1 MKTKKRLKKNVVRTL
16 KAILATVLLLTCIQY
31 FPTITS
37 AEDTGTGEQTTEV
50 GADIPTAAADE
61 NTAPAT
67 EPTIETTVEPTAAPE
82 ETVAPAV
89 EPTAEPTVTPA
100 AEETAEP
107 AVDPTVE
114 PTTEPTVEPTVEPTT
129 EPTMVPEETVEETT
143 EPTATPAADKYAY
156 YVYNQYYDVA
166 GNQVGSNVT
175 VEENYE
181 NTAATVD
188 VTFDTIITYEAKQY
202 KARLLEGETEVDGKV
217 TRNVALTANTENY
230 IYVEYVEVVEE
241 ETVEPVEEE
250 PAMPEISYN
259 NTVAG
264 INVSIYAPE
273 GAFPNGTTVVVT
285 PISENEAVRLA
296 EMTIDTETEKVVSA
310 VAVDIT
316 FYNNGT
322 EVQPLLPIEVSIN
335 KALEGET
342 FNVYHVD
349 ENENVELVTEEATEA
364 GATFEAD
371 TFSIYLVTGITKKY
385 TTYKFYVDETEVSSQ
400 IVKTGYILY
409 APLTP
414 EKDGFKFIGWY
425 DESDKEFTNFNT
437 SLTINEDKEVKLYA
451 KFEPAHYIFFADKNG
466 TIYHTESVAIN
477 EEVTLAD
484 FGDNFIPK
492 TASQAVTGWYSEKE
506 LINKVEKIT
515 ISNTDVTVYAK
526 VEDGSWLSF
535 DTDG

>member
-37 AEDTGTGEQTTEV
+37 AEDTDTGNEQTVEV

-202 KARLLEGETEVDGKV
+202 KAKLLEGETEVEGKV
-217 TRNVALTANTENY
+217 TRNVALTANEENY
-230 IYVEYVEVVEE
+230 IYVQYVEVVEE
-241 ETVEPVEEE
+241 ETVEETAEPTTEPVEETVNM
-250 PAMPEISYN
+250 PAVHFSRSTI
-259 NTVAG
+259 
-264 INVSIYAPE
+264 
-273 GAFPNGTTVVVT
+273 
-285 PISENEAVRLA
+285 R
-296 EMTIDTETEKVVSA
+296 EM
-310 VAVDIT
+310 
-316 FYNNGT
+316 
-322 EVQPLLPIEVSIN
+322 
-335 KALEGET
+335 
-342 FNVYHVD
+342 
-349 ENENVELVTEEATEA
+349 
-364 GATFEAD
+364 
-371 TFSIYLVTGITKKY
+371 
-385 TTYKFYVDETEVSSQ
+385 
-400 IVKTGYILY
+400 YI
-409 APLTP
+409 
-414 EKDGFKFIGWY
+414 
-425 DESDKEFTNFNT
+425 
-437 SLTINEDKEVKLYA
+437 
-451 KFEPAHYIFFADKNG
+451 
-466 TIYHTESVAIN
+466 
-477 EEVTLAD
+477 
-484 FGDNFIPK
+484 
-492 TASQAVTGWYSEKE
+492 Q
-506 LINKVEKIT
+506 
-515 ISNTDVTVYAK
+515 
-526 VEDGSWLSF
+526 
-535 DTDG
+535 